1 VARSTDSHLVRG
13 RQVDLVP
20 DVLAPPLVE
29 AKLAAPRLRADMLP
43 RPRIGRALD
52 AADEAALTL
61 VSAPPGYGKTTA
73 ARAWCHG
80 RQTPLA
86 WVTLDTGDND
96 PVRLWTYLAAAVDRV
111 RDGLGRRALQRL
123 KAPGVAI
130 ESAIDELTNGIAAYG
145 SGLAIVVDDVHAVTD
160 QQCLASIDRFVA
172 QLPATAQLLLIGRS
186 DPALRLARL
195 RANGALAELRAR
207 ELAFTQ
213 GEAHELLVDRGGL
226 NLAPAEIELLVDRT
240 EGWPAALVLAA
251 LWLRA
256 VPDPGRAVR
265 EFGGGQHFVAEYL
278 SQEVLGSLDE
288 ATRSFLVRASVLGR
302 FTAELCDGV
311 FDRSDS
317 ASRLGELERSNLFV
331 IPLEHGGWFRIHS
344 LLAEFARL
352 ELASV
357 EPGAALDIQRRA
369 AEWLRARGFVVEAA
383 EHGAAAGD
391 HDFVAELL
399 SEYHLSLIGSGGART
414 LLRCVRTLPEEQLLE
429 HPELTV
435 SAATAA
441 AMIGHSTLE
450 QRRLLRLASRAKID
464 RPDRSAPYVEAVAA
478 MLRAASVE
486 GDVAT
491 AVRDGERAVAIA
503 EAAAEEVLAA
513 ALAAHARALYFSGDL
528 DHAWTAALRA
538 VEHSPAETWPP
549 GHAFARAT
557 LALVAA
563 ERGRLGAAR
572 AHAEKAKAIVGH
584 VGSGRTWLGANAAAA
599 LGVVLAGE
607 GDLAK
612 AERELG
618 YAERFF
624 RDDLATVHHA
634 WLLVLLAHVHCRRGR
649 FEEAEAALDR
659 ACEEMAELGDSGRIS
674 ALAEAVDD
682 ELDEAKARAGAGEI
696 VARPSVAE
704 LAVLELLATDLPV
717 REIARKLFLSPNTVR
732 SHSRTIYRKLGVN
745 SRAEAVARAEVL
757 RLFEANQ
764 IT

>member
-1 VARSTDSHLVRG
+1 VLVR
-13 RQVDLVP
+13 
-20 DVLAPPLVE
+20 PLVE

-43 RPRIGRALD
+43 RPRITQALD
-52 AADEAALTL
+52 AANQAALTL

-80 RQTPLA
+80 RQTPIA
-86 WVTLDTGDND
+86 WVTLDGGDND
-96 PVRLWTYLAAAVDRV
+96 PVRLWTYLATAVDRV

-123 KAPGVAI
+123 QAPAVTI

-145 SGLAIVVDDVHAVTD
+145 SGLVIVVDDLQAVTD
-160 QQCLASIDRFVA
+160 QQCLASVDRFVA
-172 QLPATAQLLLIGRS
+172 QLPPTAHLVLIGRS

-213 GEAHELLVDRGGL
+213 REAHELLVDRGGL
-226 NLAPAEIELLVDRT
+226 NLAPTEIELLVDRT
-240 EGWPAALVLAA
+240 EGWPSALVLAA
-251 LWLRA
+251 VWLRA

-278 SQEVLGSLDE
+278 SQEVLGSLDD

-331 IPLEHGGWFRIHS
+331 IPHEHGGWFRIHS

-369 AEWLRARGFVVEAA
+369 AEWLRARGFVIEAA
-383 EHGAAAGD
+383 EHAAAAGD
-391 HDFVAELL
+391 HDFVAEIL
-399 SEYHLSLIGSGGART
+399 SEHHLSLIGSGGART
-414 LLRCVRTLPEEQLLE
+414 LLRWVRTLPEEQLLE

-450 QRRLLRLASRAKID
+450 QRRLLRLANRARID
-464 RPDRSAPYVEAVAA
+464 RPDRCGPYVEAVAA
-478 MLRAASVE
+478 MVRAASVDA
-486 GDVAT
+486 DVAT

-503 EAAAEEVLAA
+503 EAAADEVLAA
-513 ALAAHARALYFSGDL
+513 ALAAHARALYFAGNL

-549 GHAFARAT
+549 GDAFARAT

-572 AHAEKAKAIVGH
+572 AHAEKAKTILGPL
-584 VGSGRTWLGANAAAA
+584 GSGRTWLGANAAAA
-599 LGVVLAGE
+599 LGVVLACE
-607 GDLAK
+607 GDVVK
-612 AERELG
+612 AERELA

-624 RDDLATVHHA
+624 RDELATVHHA
-634 WLLVLLAHVHCRRGR
+634 WLLVLLARVRCRRGR
-649 FEEAEAALDR
+649 FDEAEAALDR
-659 ACEEMAELGDSGRIS
+659 ACEEIAELGDSGRIS
-674 ALAEAVDD
+674 VLVEEVDD

-717 REIARKLFLSPNTVR
+717 REIAQKLFLSPNTVR

-757 RLFEANQ
+757 RLFEANR